1 MFLEYFIITQTLEEE
16 HIVDESEVISEEHL
30 MSDSQFSGNG
40 AESTET
46 NNRADKRF
54 LMRQKRPNLTGI
66 DDLSV
71 NMKDSDA
78 VTYIE
83 TTETDPDDPLN
94 LQQICVPVDGVNV
107 FYGLS

>member
-1 MFLEYFIITQTLEEE
+1 MQTLEEE

-40 AESTET
+40 AESTDAS
-46 NNRADKRF
+46 NRSDKQF
-54 LMRQKRPNLTGI
+54 LVQQKRQNLSGI
-66 DDLSV
+66 EELTA

-83 TTETDPDDPLN
+83 TTENDPDDPLS
-94 LQQICVPVDGVNV
+94 LEQICVPVDGVNV
-107 FYGLS
+107 FYGLSS